1 MFVKICGITNEDD
14 GLLAVA
20 LGADA
25 VGFMFAPSVRQ
36 LQPVRAR
43 DIVRRLPPEVLTVG
57 VFRDESPQRVVDLVN
72 QVGLKCAQLHGH
84 ESAADTKWVR
94 EHVPFV
100 IKAFVAGDP
109 RLDQFDDYGADV
121 ALIDSQTPGSGRVF
135 DWSLAEGAPQHR
147 RVMLAGGL
155 TPENVTAAVRRTRP
169 WGVDVSTGVER
180 SPGRKDPIKLRE
192 FIERAK
198 ASERKPYRG
207 VDEEPYDWEDDE

>member
-1 MFVKICGITNEDD
+1 VFVKICGITNEDD

-25 VGFMFAPSVRQ
+25 VGFMFAPSPRQ

-57 VFRDESPQRVVDLVN
+57 VFRDESRQRVVDIVH

-84 ESAADTKWVR
+84 ETAADTRWVR

-121 ALIDSQTPGSGRVF
+121 ALIDGHTPGSGRVF
-135 DWSLAEGAPQHR
+135 DWSLAEGAPQR
-147 RVMLAGGL
+147 RPVLLAGGL
-155 TPENVTAAVRRTRP
+155 NPDNVQAAVRRVRP

-180 SPGRKDPIKLRE
+180 APGSKDPIKMRE

-198 ASERKPYRG
+198 RAEHKPYRG
-207 VDEEPYDWEDDE
+207 ADDEPYDWEDDE

>member
-14 GLLAVA
+14 ALLAVA

-25 VGFMFAPSVRQ
+25 IGFVFAPSPRQ

-57 VFRDESPQRVVDLVN
+57 VFRDESRRRVVDLVN

-84 ESAADTKWVR
+84 ETPADTRWVR

-109 RLDQFDDYGADV
+109 RLDQFDEYGADV

-147 RVMLAGGL
+147 PVMLAGGL
-155 TPENVTAAVRRTRP
+155 TPDNVTAAVRRAQP
-169 WGVDVSTGVER
+169 WGVDVSSGVER
-180 SPGRKDPIKLRE
+180 EPGSKDPVKLRE

-198 ASERKPYRG
+198 RAEKKPYRG
-207 VDEEPYDWEDDE
+207 VADEPYDWEDDE

>member
-14 GLLAVA
+14 GLLSVA

-25 VGFMFAPSVRQ
+25 IGFIFAPSTRQ

-57 VFRDESPQRVVDLVN
+57 VFRDESRQRVVDLVN

-84 ESAADTKWVR
+84 ESAADTLWVR

-147 RVMLAGGL
+147 RVLLAGGL
-155 TPENVTAAVRRTRP
+155 TPDNVSAAVRRVRP

-180 SPGRKDPIKLRE
+180 GPGNKDPIKLRE

-198 ASERKPYRG
+198 AAEKKPYRG
-207 VDEEPYDWEDDE
+207 VDDEPYDWEDDE

>member
-14 GLLAVA
+14 ALLAVA

-25 VGFMFAPSVRQ
+25 IGCMFAPSPLQ

-43 DIVRRLPPEVLTVG
+43 DIVRRLPGEVLTVG
-57 VFRDESPQRVVDLVN
+57 VFRDESRQRVVDIVN

-84 ESAADTKWVR
+84 ETAADTLWIR

-100 IKAFVAGDP
+100 IKAFIAGDP
-109 RLDQFDDYGADV
+109 RLEQFDEYGADV
-121 ALIDSQTPGSGRVF
+121 AMIDSEAPGSGRVF

-155 TPENVTAAVRRTRP
+155 TPENITAAVRRTRP

-180 SPGRKDPIKLRE
+180 APGRKDPIKLRA

-198 ASERKPYRG
+198 ASEKKPYRG

>member
-1 MFVKICGITNEDD
+1 MSARGSPPPAVGSDA
-14 GLLAVA
+14 LLAVA

-25 VGFMFAPSVRQ
+25 IGFMFAPSPRQ

-43 DIVRRLPPEVLTVG
+43 DIVRRLPGEVLTVG
-57 VFRDESPQRVVDLVN
+57 VFRDESRQRVVDIVN

-84 ESAADTKWVR
+84 ETAADTLWIR

-100 IKAFVAGDP
+100 IKAFIAGDP
-109 RLDQFDDYGADV
+109 RLEQFDEYGADV
-121 ALIDSQTPGSGRVF
+121 AMIDSEAPGSGRVF

-155 TPENVTAAVRRTRP
+155 TPENITAAVRRTRP

-180 SPGRKDPIKLRE
+180 APGRKDPIKLRA

-198 ASERKPYRG
+198 ASEKKPYRG
-207 VDEEPYDWEDDE
+207 VDEEPYD